1 LLMQLRLQQMK
12 QKWLLLNKHKDSMK
26 RPRVTAGPFSFS
38 DYSLNMRVIGLTGGI
53 GCGKSLAAQ
62 YFAELGALVIDA
74 DQLARA
80 AIERG
85 SDGFDEVVALFGD
98 SILKDGNIDRRALG
112 ELIFKDP
119 KAKAQLENI
128 IHPFVRR
135 EFEGAVASL
144 KGDEVL
150 VYEIPLLVETKAHER
165 FDVVITVESEMEN
178 RIARLRGRGMHI
190 SEIEGRVA
198 AQATR
203 EQRIEVA
210 DFLIEND
217 GTEDELLRQVE
228 NIWDSLHDN
237 K

>member
-1 LLMQLRLQQMK
+1 
-12 QKWLLLNKHKDSMK
+12 
-26 RPRVTAGPFSFS
+26 
-38 DYSLNMRVIGLTGGI
+38 MRVIGLTGGI

-80 AIERG
+80 AIDRG
-85 SDGFDEVVALFGD
+85 TYGFDEVVTLFGD

-112 ELIFKDP
+112 DLIFKDP
-119 KAKAQLENI
+119 IAKTKLENI
-128 IHPFVRR
+128 IHPFVRK
-135 EFEGAVASL
+135 EFEEAVASL
-144 KGDEVL
+144 KGDQVL
-150 VYEIPLLVETKAHER
+150 VYEIPLLVETGAHER

-190 SEIEGRVA
+190 SEIEGRIA

-217 GTEDELLRQVE
+217 GSEDELLRQVE

>member
-1 LLMQLRLQQMK
+1 
-12 QKWLLLNKHKDSMK
+12 
-26 RPRVTAGPFSFS
+26 
-38 DYSLNMRVIGLTGGI
+38 MRVIGLTGGI

-85 SDGFDEVVALFGD
+85 SDGFDEVVTIFGD
-98 SILKDGNIDRRALG
+98 GILKDGNIDRRALG
-112 ELIFKDP
+112 DLIFKDP
-119 KAKAQLENI
+119 TAKAQLENI
-128 IHPFVRR
+128 IHPYVRR
-135 EFEGAVASL
+135 EFEEAVASL
-144 KGDEVL
+144 KGDQVL
-150 VYEIPLLVETKAHER
+150 VYEIPLLVETGAHQR

-178 RIARLRGRGMHI
+178 RVARLRARGMHI
-190 SEIEGRVA
+190 SEIEGRIA

-237 K
+237 

>member
-1 LLMQLRLQQMK
+1 
-12 QKWLLLNKHKDSMK
+12 
-26 RPRVTAGPFSFS
+26 
-38 DYSLNMRVIGLTGGI
+38 MRVIGLTGGI

-112 ELIFKDP
+112 ELIFREP
-119 KAKAQLENI
+119 KAKEQLENI
-128 IHPFVRR
+128 VHPFVRR
-135 EFEGAVASL
+135 EFEEAVASL
-144 KGDEVL
+144 KGDQVL

-190 SEIEGRVA
+190 SEIEGRIA

-237 K
+237 

>member
-1 LLMQLRLQQMK
+1 
-12 QKWLLLNKHKDSMK
+12 
-26 RPRVTAGPFSFS
+26 
-38 DYSLNMRVIGLTGGI
+38 MRVIGLTGGI

-62 YFAELGALVIDA
+62 YFAELGALVVDA

-85 SDGFDEVVALFGD
+85 SDGFDEVVAIFGD
-98 SILKDGNIDRRALG
+98 GILKDGNIDRRALG
-112 ELIFKDP
+112 DLIFKDP
-119 KAKAQLENI
+119 TAKAQLENI

-135 EFEGAVASL
+135 EFEEAVASL
-144 KGDEVL
+144 KGDQVL
-150 VYEIPLLVETKAHER
+150 VYEIPLLVETKAHEK

-217 GTEDELLRQVE
+217 GSEDELLRQVE

>member
-1 LLMQLRLQQMK
+1 
-12 QKWLLLNKHKDSMK
+12 
-26 RPRVTAGPFSFS
+26 
-38 DYSLNMRVIGLTGGI
+38 MRVIALTGGI
-53 GCGKSLAAQ
+53 GCGKSHAAQ

-74 DQLARA
+74 DQLART

-98 SILKDGNIDRRALG
+98 SILRDGKIDRKALG

-119 KAKAQLENI
+119 TAKAKLENI
-128 IHPFVRR
+128 VHPFVRR
-135 EFEGAVASL
+135 EFEEAVASL
-144 KGDEVL
+144 KGDQIL

-178 RIARLRGRGMHI
+178 RIARLRGRGMHN
-190 SEIEGRVA
+190 SEIEGRIA

-217 GTEDELLRQVE
+217 GSEDELLRQVE

-237 K
+237 

>member
-1 LLMQLRLQQMK
+1 
-12 QKWLLLNKHKDSMK
+12 
-26 RPRVTAGPFSFS
+26 
-38 DYSLNMRVIGLTGGI
+38 MRVIGLTGGI

-74 DQLARA
+74 DQLART

-112 ELIFKDP
+112 ELIFKDA
-119 KAKAQLENI
+119 KAKTQLESI

-144 KGDEVL
+144 KGDQVL

-190 SEIEGRVA
+190 SEIQGRIA

-217 GTEDELLRQVE
+217 GSEDELLRQVE

-237 K
+237 

>member
-1 LLMQLRLQQMK
+1 
-12 QKWLLLNKHKDSMK
+12 MK

-119 KAKAQLENI
+119 IAKTKLQNI

-135 EFEGAVASL
+135 EFEEAVASL
-144 KGDEVL
+144 KGDQVL
-150 VYEIPLLVETKAHER
+150 VYEIPLLVETNAHEK
-165 FDVVITVESEMEN
+165 FDLVITVESEMEN

-190 SEIEGRVA
+190 SEIEGRIA

-217 GTEDELLRQVE
+217 GSEDELLRQVE

>member
-1 LLMQLRLQQMK
+1 
-12 QKWLLLNKHKDSMK
+12 
-26 RPRVTAGPFSFS
+26 
-38 DYSLNMRVIGLTGGI
+38 MRVIGLTGGI

-85 SDGFDEVVALFGD
+85 TDGFDEVVALFGD

-112 ELIFKDP
+112 ELIFRDP
-119 KAKAQLENI
+119 TAKTQLENI

-135 EFEGAVASL
+135 EFEEAVASL

-150 VYEIPLLVETKAHER
+150 IYEIPLLVETGAQGR

-178 RIARLRGRGMHI
+178 RVARLRGRGMHT

-217 GTEDELLRQVE
+217 GSEDELLRQVE
-228 NIWDSLHDN
+228 NIWDSLHD
-237 K
+237 KK

>member
-1 LLMQLRLQQMK
+1 
-12 QKWLLLNKHKDSMK
+12 
-26 RPRVTAGPFSFS
+26 
-38 DYSLNMRVIGLTGGI
+38 MRVIGLTGGI

-85 SDGFDEVVALFGD
+85 SQGFEEVLSYFGD
-98 SILKDGNIDRRALG
+98 AILSNGDIDRRTLG

-119 KAKAQLENI
+119 EAKKKLESI
-128 IHPFVRR
+128 VHPFVRHQ
-135 EFEGAVASL
+135 FEEAVASL
-144 KGDEVL
+144 KSDENL
-150 VYEIPLLVETKAHER
+150 VYEIPLLVETGAQDR
-165 FDVVITVESEMEN
+165 FDLVVTVESQLEN
-178 RIARLRGRGMHI
+178 RIARLRQRGMQI
-190 SEIEGRVA
+190 SEIEGRIA

-203 EQRIEVA
+203 EQRVEIA

-237 K
+237 

>member
-1 LLMQLRLQQMK
+1 
-12 QKWLLLNKHKDSMK
+12 
-26 RPRVTAGPFSFS
+26 
-38 DYSLNMRVIGLTGGI
+38 MRVIGLTGGI

-119 KAKAQLENI
+119 TAKKQLENI

-135 EFEGAVASL
+135 EFEEAVASL
-144 KGDEVL
+144 KGDQVL
-150 VYEIPLLVETKAHER
+150 VYEIPLLVETGAHER

-178 RIARLRGRGMHI
+178 RVARLRGRGMHI
-190 SEIEGRVA
+190 SEIEGRIA
-198 AQATR
+198 SQATR

-217 GTEDELLRQVE
+217 GSEDELLRQVE

>member
-1 LLMQLRLQQMK
+1 
-12 QKWLLLNKHKDSMK
+12 
-26 RPRVTAGPFSFS
+26 
-38 DYSLNMRVIGLTGGI
+38 MRVIGLTGGI

-85 SDGFDEVVALFGD
+85 TEGFDEVVILFGD

-112 ELIFKDP
+112 ELIFRDP
-119 KAKAQLENI
+119 TAKAQLENT

-135 EFEGAVASL
+135 EFEEAVASL
-144 KGDEVL
+144 KGDQVL
-150 VYEIPLLVETKAHER
+150 IYEIPLLVETGAHER

-217 GTEDELLRQVE
+217 GSEDELLRQVE
-228 NIWDSLHDN
+228 NIWDSLNDN

>member
-1 LLMQLRLQQMK
+1 
-12 QKWLLLNKHKDSMK
+12 MK

-98 SILKDGNIDRRALG
+98 SVLKDGNIDRRALG

-190 SEIEGRVA
+190 SEIEGRIA

-217 GTEDELLRQVE
+217 GSEDELLRQVE